1 MRINKLE
8 KKTKAMTN
16 QDHNLQLSPSY
27 KKGMFT
33 EIVTDVNQMEIA
45 IIKELQVALRQYGYK
60 FTSVKIEKL

>member
-1 MRINKLE
+1 
-8 KKTKAMTN
+8 MTN
-16 QDHNLQLSPSY
+16 QDHNLQLSSPY

-60 FTSVKIEKL
+60 FISVKIEKL

>member
-1 MRINKLE
+1 
-8 KKTKAMTN
+8 MTN
-16 QDHNLQLSPSY
+16 QEYNSQLSPSY